1 MATSDIVVSIALG
14 GPSFAFA
21 TLENVVIHTVNAHLI
36 VHLSAGS
43 DWGPGFSESR
53 VNSWISKHCH
63 GRVTLNRNHLRVQP
77 GSPGVLGAHLSNFH
91 VCEAAGWCANPESK
105 FVLMAANVLLLR
117 HGLEQHVASHSLSF
131 CIHQS
136 SCADA
141 TLRSVTQNWAWRSAL
156 DMISWEAKE
165 PSTSSLLHQIRH
177 SARTRNDS
185 VVVNLY
191 ARHDSNP
198 GLARLIAADLAFK
211 PSCGQR
217 VGRTLRGAASQ
228 WPPLA
233 YMAAW
238 ATGSHAA
245 RGLFLSSAHNSRLCA
260 TGFSGKR
267 VCCRIATPAGQPV
280 AQLPVLWSL

>member
-91 VCEAAGWCANPESK
+91 VCEAAGWCANPASK

-141 TLRSVTQNWAWRSAL
+141 TLQSVTQNWAWRSAL

-165 PSTSSLLHQIRH
+165 PSTSSLLHP
-177 SARTRNDS
+177 A
-185 VVVNLY
+185 
-191 ARHDSNP
+191 
-198 GLARLIAADLAFK
+198 
-211 PSCGQR
+211 
-217 VGRTLRGAASQ
+217 
-228 WPPLA
+228 
-233 YMAAW
+233 
-238 ATGSHAA
+238 
-245 RGLFLSSAHNSRLCA
+245 LSTH
-260 TGFSGKR
+260 T
-267 VCCRIATPAGQPV
+267 Q
-280 AQLPVLWSL
+280 